1 MGIEAELK
9 FKIPDRPVALGLT
22 VGQTVPLAAT
32 GSEGSGRRLDVY
44 DHIHAEF
51 IFRIAPIAAAQRNS
65 LIGRPGYRHP
75 DQVSISDDPIGRI
88 ELNPARARQVNRSR
102 PQAVS
107 ARLGRARRCIL

>member
-1 MGIEAELK
+1 MVPHLRRLVAPRVRSPYVWSPLHEGTGSAPGHLPSRTTDQSRAAMGIEAELK

-51 IFRIAPIAAAQRNS
+51 IFRMAPIA
-65 LIGRPGYRHP
+65 
-75 DQVSISDDPIGRI
+75 
-88 ELNPARARQVNRSR
+88 PA
-102 PQAVS
+102 
-107 ARLGRARRCIL
+107 